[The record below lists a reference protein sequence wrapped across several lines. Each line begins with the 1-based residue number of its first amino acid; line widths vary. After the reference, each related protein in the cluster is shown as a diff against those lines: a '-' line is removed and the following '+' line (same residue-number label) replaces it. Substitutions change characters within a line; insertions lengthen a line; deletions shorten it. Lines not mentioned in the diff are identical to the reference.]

1 VISVPPVRK
10 IEANGWIVLAETD
23 LADALLEAG
32 LLSAAQRPSLG
43 PRGPIGRAPHAC
55 ITLPDGRAVVVRRYR
70 HGGLFG
76 RLAGDR
82 FFSSDRFQRE
92 FDLGRI
98 AWAEGLPTARPIAVG
113 WRPAGWGY
121 RGFMATP
128 AIPMARDLLD
138 LFSHPP
144 SEPERV
150 AAARA
155 AAAAVRRTHDAG
167 IVHGDLH
174 LKNLLVR
181 EHSEGS
187 APVAWVI
194 DLDLARRE
202 YAPLPLSARVRN
214 LARLF
219 RSVEKHRRAG
229 LAIGTAEV
237 EAFCKAYFGDDAE
250 GRTAAHRAMGVAR
263 LRASVHARRS
273 GG

>member
-1 VISVPPVRK
+1 VTSTDLPPVRE
-10 IEANGWIVLAETD
+10 IEANGWIVLAEVD
-23 LADALLEAG
+23 LADPLLEAG
-32 LLSAAQRPSLG
+32 LLSAAQHPSRV
-43 PRGPIGRAPHAC
+43 PVGPIGRVPHAR
-55 ITLPDGRAVVVRRYR
+55 IMLPDGRAVIVRHYR
-70 HGGLFG
+70 HGGMFG

-82 FFSSDRFQRE
+82 FFSSDRFRRE
-92 FDLGRI
+92 FDLGRV

-113 WRPAGWGY
+113 WCPAGWGY
-121 RGFMATP
+121 RGFIATP

-138 LFSHPP
+138 LFAQPAP
-144 SEPERV
+144 EPERV

-155 AAAAVRRTHDAG
+155 AAVAVRRTHDAG

-181 EHSEGS
+181 ERSEGS

-202 YAPLPLSARVRN
+202 HAPLPLSVRVRN

-237 EAFCKAYFGDDAE
+237 EAFCKAYFGDDDE
-250 GRTAAHRAMGVAR
+250 GRTAAHRAMRFAR
-263 LRASVHARRS
+263 LRASVHGKRA
-273 GG
+273 